1 MKYVFFL
8 LTAQFQA
15 GSQQDVAYSHRI
27 PEIATPPS
35 QSITSTRHLVAA
47 RNSFTAAALE
57 MIIGSRP
64 WNSVRHPA
72 VNLSTESWQD
82 HPPKTWLFRDVDFDD
97 THEKRKM
104 KKNSTST
111 VSCRIMLVPL
121 MRCMLIL
128 EYIYFLFFL
137 HNRDSNRVLI
147 QKSLCRLD
155 RRVKWTWA

>member
-1 MKYVFFL
+1 MPPGRSSPTAHAFSLPLSLAPIITWKTGSLCRLARVREYESIYFGRRASLRHNFFFL
-8 LTAQFQA
+8 RRRPPSCIRLVILWASSCSCYRRLLFQA

-82 HPPKTWLFRDVDFDD
+82 HPPKT
-97 THEKRKM
+97 
-104 KKNSTST
+104 
-111 VSCRIMLVPL
+111 
-121 MRCMLIL
+121 
-128 EYIYFLFFL
+128 
-137 HNRDSNRVLI
+137 
-147 QKSLCRLD
+147 
-155 RRVKWTWA
+155 